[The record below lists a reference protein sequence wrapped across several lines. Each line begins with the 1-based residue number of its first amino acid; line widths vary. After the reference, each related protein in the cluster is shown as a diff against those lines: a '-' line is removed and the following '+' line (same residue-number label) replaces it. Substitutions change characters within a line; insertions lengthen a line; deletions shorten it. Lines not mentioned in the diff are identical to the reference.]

1 MTSTTVASETTT
13 IHQNITSTTNSTFVL
28 NSTTPASDDKN
39 LGDKDYG
46 YPGITIDPT
55 TTTTNITKPSLNITS
70 TTNSTSKGYGDTGKI
85 KDVLLA
91 TTTTKPDQN
100 ITNTKISNSTSQGYG
115 QSDEKNF
122 DYKGYV
128 PYGGSYGGY
137 GVAMNRSNLSYN

>member
-13 IHQNITSTTNSTFVL
+13 IHQNIKSTTNSTSVL
-28 NSTTPASDDKN
+28 NSTTPATDDKN
-39 LGDKDYG
+39 LGDQGYG

-70 TTNSTSKGYGDTGKI
+70 MTNSTSKGYGDTGKI

-122 DYKGYV
+122 DYKAYV
-128 PYGGSYGGY
+128 PYGGY
-137 GVAMNRSNLSYN
+137 GVAMNRSNLNYN